1 MPKRNRSR
9 TRTEEA
15 LSLAVTAT
23 QQGWKQ
29 DRVDNELEGL
39 IARNSDL
46 IDVKARNTFK
56 SEFYKFA
63 NPRLNGYLL
72 TISKLADR
80 AIDAQEAGGK
90 LRYNHELSKFC
101 NRALKHPEG
110 PGAAIKDI
118 EAELSF

>member
-15 LSLAVTAT
+15 VCLAVIAT

-29 DRVDNELEGL
+29 DRVDNELEDL
-39 IARNSDL
+39 IARNPDL
-46 IDVKARNTFK
+46 IDVKARKTFK

-63 NPRLNGYLL
+63 DPKLSGYLL
-72 TISKLADR
+72 TISKLANR
-80 AIDAQEAGGK
+80 VIDAQEAGGK

-101 NRALKHPEG
+101 NRALKHPLG
-110 PGAAIKDI
+110 PGAAIKEI
-118 EAELSF
+118 EAEL